1 MVIFLLSIPISWI
14 KKKREDR
21 GILGN
26 YFLIKSRKICSQ
38 DFQYRKNYMKTEK
51 SLLFVFL
58 SGGNTNLSET
68 FSITRSW
75 LKQFFMDG
83 SNNTTMLI
91 VLPNKINI
99 ILPFIPV
106 TLKTLLDCEWQLLKE
121 NTVHCQVIEGGK
133 AKIIDDWKTPTQVL
147 KKNRFLFL
155 YFNIIVS
162 Y

>member
-51 SLLFVFL
+51 SLLFLFL
-58 SGGNTNLSET
+58 LGDNTNLSET

-99 ILPFIPV
+99 ILPIIPV
-106 TLKTLLDCEWQLLKE
+106 TLKTLLDCEWKLLKE
-121 NTVHCQVIEGGK
+121 NTVHVHCQVIEGGK
-133 AKIIDDWKTPTQVL
+133 AKIIDNWKTPTKYW
-147 KKNRFLFL
+147 KKIDFSSC
-155 YFNIIVS
+155 ISIS